1 MSNPKANTEATSES
15 QIRNAP
21 RGPFPI
27 LAALGPGL
35 VVIGS
40 VMGSG
45 ELINTPHQAAK
56 FGFVLL
62 WAVIL
67 SCVIKYFLQIEIGR
81 FTLAHRCTPFEAFS
95 TLPFPKFRGTSWIG
109 LAYMGVSLPT
119 SLAFAGMTG
128 ATAGMMHS
136 LIPLTENA
144 ETSNTIWILIV
155 ASVTWAILW
164 RGVYAE
170 MEKLIMI
177 LVLGFSISVVVAMFL
192 IQGTE
197 FRIGMSD
204 LTKGMSFSLGKD
216 PQLAA
221 FAVISLM
228 GALGATANELFMYP
242 YWILEKG
249 YADFTGPPESEG
261 WQERTRGWIRILQVD
276 VGLATFLTT
285 IITAAYFLMGA
296 AVLHSQGIEVK
307 GTGVVDELSRM
318 FTDSYG
324 PWSRGL
330 FLIGA
335 FCTLFSTLIV
345 GIAAFARMWGDMF
358 VCLGTIPKDDAKG
371 VRKVQRIAEA
381 GYMIMI
387 PVLAIY
393 GGSIAKFL
401 TRLLLGPGELGPDG
415 ETAAETEI
423 GPATL
428 VIAGQYV
435 SGLFCTPLL
444 IFAIC
449 WLAFRTDKRVR
460 MGTTSAVCLVISVIA
475 ITGCILISTVMNIL
489 G

>member
-1 MSNPKANTEATSES
+1 MPTPDASSETS
-15 QIRNAP
+15 IRNAP
-21 RGPFPI
+21 RGFFGVMT
-27 LAALGPGL
+27 ALGPGL
-35 VVIGS
+35 VIIGS

-45 ELINTPHQAAK
+45 ELINTPTQAAK
-56 FGFVLL
+56 YGFILL

-81 FTLAHRCTPFEAFS
+81 FTLAHQCTPFEAFS
-95 TLPFPKFRGTSWIG
+95 TLPFPKFRNTSWIG
-109 LAYMGVSLPT
+109 LAYLAVSLPT
-119 SLAFAGMTG
+119 SLAFAGIIG
-128 ATAGMMHS
+128 ATGGMMHS
-136 LIPLTENA
+136 LIPLSENA
-144 ETSNTIWILIV
+144 QSSNELWIWIIAV
-155 ASVTWAILW
+155 GTWAILW

-177 LVLGFSISVVVAMFL
+177 LVLGFSISVVGGVVL

-197 FRIGMSD
+197 FRVSMSQVMD
-204 LTKGMSFSLGKD
+204 GFSFSLDGD
-216 PQLAA
+216 GAA

-249 YADFTGPPESEG
+249 YTTFTGAPESEG
-261 WQERTRGWIRILQVD
+261 WTERTRGWIRILQID
-276 VGLATFLTT
+276 VGVATFLTT
-285 IITAAYFLMGA
+285 VITAAYFLMGA
-296 AVLHSQGIEVK
+296 AVLHSQKIIPE

-324 PWSRGL
+324 PWSRGM

-358 VCLGTIPKDDAKG
+358 SCIGTIPKGDANKL
-371 VRKVQRIAEA
+371 RKVQRIAEA
-381 GYMIMI
+381 CYMTLV

-393 GGSIAKFL
+393 GASASKWLFGTDKV
-401 TRLLLGPGELGPDG
+401 GPG
-415 ETAAETEI
+415 
-423 GPATL
+423 TL

-435 SGLFCTPLL
+435 SGLVCTPVL

-449 WLAFRTDKRVR
+449 WLAFRTDKRIR
-460 MGTTSAVCLVISVIA
+460 MGNVSAVCLVVSVIV
-475 ITGCILISTVMNIL
+475 ITGCILFSTLKNLL

>member
-1 MSNPKANTEATSES
+1 MPDSDETTTSR
-15 QIRNAP
+15 IRNAP
-21 RGPFPI
+21 RGFTGT

-95 TLPFPKFRGTSWIG
+95 TLPFPKFRNTSWIG

-119 SLAFAGMTG
+119 SLAFAGMIG

-136 LIPLTENA
+136 LVPLSA
-144 ETSNTIWILIV
+144 DVGMSNTIWIWILAV
-155 ASVTWAILW
+155 LTWAILW

-177 LVLGFSISVVVAMFL
+177 LVLGFSISVVVGMFL

-197 FRIGMSD
+197 FHISMSD
-204 LTKGMSFSLGKD
+204 LTKGMSFSLGED
-216 PQLAA
+216 GQLAA

-249 YADFTGPPESEG
+249 YADFTGTPESEG
-261 WQERTRGWIRILQVD
+261 WQARTRGWIRIIQID
-276 VGLATFLTT
+276 VGVATFLTT

-296 AVLHSQGIEVK
+296 AVLHSQGIEVS

-330 FLIGA
+330 FLAGA

-358 VCLGTIPKDDAKG
+358 VCLGTIKKDDTPR
-371 VRKVQRIAEA
+371 VRKCQRIAEA

-387 PVLAIY
+387 PIIAIY
-393 GGSIAKFL
+393 G
-401 TRLLLGPGELGPDG
+401 
-415 ETAAETEI
+415 ETVSKSLFGTDKI

-444 IFAIC
+444 MFAIC

-460 MGTTSAVCLVISVIA
+460 MGRTSAICLVISVIA
-475 ITGCILISTVMNIL
+475 ITACILISTVMNLL

>member
-1 MSNPKANTEATSES
+1 MSSPDETDTCR
-15 QIRNAP
+15 IRNAP
-21 RGPFPI
+21 RGFGGT

-67 SCVIKYFLQIEIGR
+67 SCIIKYFLQIEIGR

-95 TLPFPKFRGTSWIG
+95 TLPFPKFRNTSWIG

-119 SLAFAGMTG
+119 SLAFAGMIG

-136 LIPLTENA
+136 LVPLTTDVS
-144 ETSNTIWILIV
+144 TSNTIWIWILAVI
-155 ASVTWAILW
+155 TWAILW

-177 LVLGFSISVVVAMFL
+177 LVLGFSISVVVGIFL

-197 FRIGMSD
+197 FQISMSD
-204 LTKGMSFSLGKD
+204 LTKGMSFSLGED
-216 PQLAA
+216 GRLAA

-242 YWILEKG
+242 YWVLEKG

-261 WQERTRGWIRILQVD
+261 WQERTRGWIRIIQID
-276 VGLATFLTT
+276 VGVATFLTT

-296 AVLHSQGIEVK
+296 AVLHSQGIEVT

-324 PWSRGL
+324 PWSRGM
-330 FLIGA
+330 FLVGA

-358 VCLGTIPKDDAKG
+358 VCLGTIAKDDTAR
-371 VRKVQRIAEA
+371 VRKCQRIAEA

-387 PVLAIY
+387 PVIAIY
-393 GGSIAKFL
+393 GESVSKSLFGTDK
-401 TRLLLGPGELGPDG
+401 
-415 ETAAETEI
+415 I

-444 IFAIC
+444 MFAIC

-460 MGTTSAVCLVISVIA
+460 MGGTSAICLVVSVIA
-475 ITGCILISTVMNIL
+475 ITACILISTLMNLL

>member
-1 MSNPKANTEATSES
+1 MSKQDVSSKNR
-15 QIRNAP
+15 IRTAP
-21 RGPFPI
+21 RGFLGTI
-27 LAALGPGL
+27 AALGPGL

-119 SLAFAGMTG
+119 SLAFAGMIA

-136 LIPLTENA
+136 LVPLSDDVD
-144 ETSNTIWILIV
+144 TSNTVWIWILAV
-155 ASVTWAILW
+155 VTWAILW
-164 RGVYAE
+164 RGIYAE
-170 MEKLIMI
+170 MEKLIMV
-177 LVLGFSISVVVAMFL
+177 LVLGFSISVVVGMVL
-192 IQGTE
+192 IQGTD
-197 FRIGMSD
+197 FRISMSD
-204 LTKGMSFSLGKD
+204 LTQGMTFSLGED
-216 PQLAA
+216 GRLAA

-249 YADFTGPPESEG
+249 YVDFTGAPESEG
-261 WQERTRGWIRILQVD
+261 WRERTRGWIRILQID
-276 VGLATFLTT
+276 VGVATFLTT

-296 AVLHSQGIEVK
+296 AVLHRQGIVPSVH
-307 GTGVVDELSRM
+307 GVVEELSRM
-318 FTDSYG
+318 FTESYG

-330 FLIGA
+330 FQFGA

-358 VCLGTIPKDDAKG
+358 VCLGTIAKNDARGILKCH
-371 VRKVQRIAEA
+371 RIAEA
-381 GYMIMI
+381 SYLIVI
-387 PVLAIY
+387 PVIAI
-393 GGSIAKFL
+393 F
-401 TRLLLGPGELGPDG
+401 GESASRWLFGTDKV
-415 ETAAETEI
+415 

-449 WLAFRTDKRVR
+449 WLAFRTDSRVR
-460 MGTTSAVCLVISVIA
+460 MGRASAVCLVISVVA
-475 ITGCILISTVMNIL
+475 ITACLLISTATSLM
-489 G
+489 

>member
-1 MSNPKANTEATSES
+1 MSKPNENGTD

-21 RGPFPI
+21 RGFVGT
-27 LAALGPGL
+27 LTALGPGL

-67 SCVIKYFLQIEIGR
+67 SCIIKYFLQIEIGR

-95 TLPFPKFRGTSWIG
+95 TLPFPKFRNTSWIG
-109 LAYMGVSLPT
+109 LVYMGVSLPT
-119 SLAFAGMTG
+119 SLAFAGMIG

-136 LIPLTENA
+136 LVPLSA
-144 ETSNTIWILIV
+144 DIGTSNTFWIWILAVI
-155 ASVTWAILW
+155 TWAILW

-177 LVLGFSISVVVAMFL
+177 LVLGFSISVVVGMFL

-197 FRIGMSD
+197 FQISMSD
-204 LTKGMSFSLGKD
+204 LTKGMSFSLGED
-216 PQLAA
+216 GRLAA

-249 YADFTGPPESEG
+249 YADFTGPSESEG
-261 WQERTRGWIRILQVD
+261 WQERTRGWIRIIQID
-276 VGLATFLTT
+276 VGVATFLTT

-296 AVLHSQGIEVK
+296 AVLHSQGIEVT

-324 PWSRGL
+324 PWSRGM
-330 FLIGA
+330 FLVGA

-345 GIAAFARMWGDMF
+345 GIAAFARMWSDMF
-358 VCLGTIPKDDAKG
+358 VCLGTIKKDDTPR
-371 VRKVQRIAEA
+371 VRKCQRIAEA
-381 GYMIMI
+381 GYIIMI
-387 PVLAIY
+387 PVIAVY
-393 GGSIAKFL
+393 GESVSKSLFGTDK
-401 TRLLLGPGELGPDG
+401 
-415 ETAAETEI
+415 I

-444 IFAIC
+444 MFAIC
-449 WLAFRTDKRVR
+449 WLAFHTDKRVR
-460 MGTTSAVCLVISVIA
+460 MGSTSATCLVVSVIA
-475 ITGCILISTVMNIL
+475 ITACILISTLMNLL

>member
-1 MSNPKANTEATSES
+1 MSNSDGNGTDR
-15 QIRNAP
+15 IRNAP
-21 RGPFPI
+21 RSFFGT

-81 FTLAHRCTPFEAFS
+81 FTLAHQCTPFEAFS

-119 SLAFAGMTG
+119 SLAFAGMIA

-136 LIPLTENA
+136 LVPLSASVEK
-144 ETSNTIWILIV
+144 SNTIWICILAV
-155 ASVTWAILW
+155 LTWGILW

-170 MEKLIMI
+170 MEKLIMV

-192 IQGTE
+192 IQGTQ
-197 FRIGMSD
+197 FHISMGD
-204 LTKGMSFSLGKD
+204 LTKGMSFSLGEDSK
-216 PQLAA
+216 LAA

-249 YADFTGPPESEG
+249 YAEFTGPPDSDG
-261 WQERTRGWIRILQVD
+261 WKERTKGWIRIIQID
-276 VGLATFLTT
+276 VGVATFLTT

-358 VCLGTIPKDDAKG
+358 VCLGTIAKGDAKG
-371 VRKVQRIAEA
+371 VRKCQRIAEA

-387 PVLAIY
+387 PLLAIY
-393 GGSIAKFL
+393 GGTIAKFMTHL
-401 TRLLLGPGELGPDG
+401 ILGPGELGPDG
-415 ETAAETEI
+415 EPDPDSKI

-460 MGTTSAVCLVISVIA
+460 MGRASAVCLVLSVIA
-475 ITGCILISTVMNIL
+475 ITACILISTVMNIL

>member
-1 MSNPKANTEATSES
+1 MSNSDES
-15 QIRNAP
+15 GTDRIRNAP
-21 RGPFPI
+21 HGFLGT

-119 SLAFAGMTG
+119 SLAFAGMMG

-136 LIPLTENA
+136 LVPLSVSA
-144 ETSNTIWILIV
+144 ETSNTIWIWVLAV
-155 ASVTWAILW
+155 LTWAILW

-170 MEKLIMI
+170 MEKLIMV
-177 LVLGFSISVVVAMFL
+177 LVLGFSISVVIAMFL

-197 FRIGMSD
+197 FHISMDD
-204 LTKGMSFSLGKD
+204 LTNGMSFSLGED
-216 PQLAA
+216 SQLAA

-249 YADFTGPPESEG
+249 YTDFTGSPESEG
-261 WQERTRGWIRILQVD
+261 WQQRTRGWIRIIQID
-276 VGLATFLTT
+276 VGVSTFLTT

-296 AVLHSQGIEVK
+296 AVLHSQGIEVT

-324 PWSRGL
+324 PWSRGI

-358 VCLGTIPKDDAKG
+358 TCLGAIEKTDTQE
-371 VRKVQRIAEA
+371 VRKCQRLAEA

-387 PVLAIY
+387 PVIAIY
-393 GGSIAKFL
+393 GESISRSLF
-401 TRLLLGPGELGPDG
+401 G
-415 ETAAETEI
+415 TEKI

-460 MGTTSAVCLVISVIA
+460 MGSASAVCLVLSVVA
-475 ITGCILISTVMNIL
+475 ITACILISTLMNLL

>member
-1 MSNPKANTEATSES
+1 MPSSDETDTSR
-15 QIRNAP
+15 IRNAP
-21 RGPFPI
+21 RGFVGT

-45 ELINTPHQAAK
+45 ELINTPHQAAT

-81 FTLAHRCTPFEAFS
+81 FTLAHQCTPFEAFS
-95 TLPFPKFRGTSWIG
+95 TLPFPKFRNTSWIG
-109 LAYMGVSLPT
+109 LAYMAVSLPT
-119 SLAFAGMTG
+119 SLAFAGMIG
-128 ATAGMMHS
+128 ATAGMLHS
-136 LIPLTENA
+136 LLPLSVDV
-144 ETSNTIWILIV
+144 ETSNTIWIWLLAV
-155 ASVTWAILW
+155 LTWGILW

-170 MEKLIMI
+170 MEKLIMV
-177 LVLGFSISVVVAMFL
+177 LVLGFSVSVVIGMFL

-197 FRIGMSD
+197 FHISMSD
-204 LTKGMSFSLGKD
+204 LAKGMTFSLGEESR
-216 PQLAA
+216 LAA

-249 YADFTGPPESEG
+249 YADFTGPPESTG
-261 WQERTRGWIRILQVD
+261 WQERTRGWIRIIQID

-296 AVLHSQGIEVK
+296 AVLHRQGIEVS

-324 PWSRGL
+324 PWSREL
-330 FLIGA
+330 FLLGA
-335 FCTLFSTLIV
+335 FCTLFSTLVV
-345 GIAAFARMWGDMF
+345 GVAAFARMWGDMF
-358 VCLGTIPKDDAKG
+358 VCLGTIAKDDS
-371 VRKVQRIAEA
+371 RRILRCHRIAEA
-381 GYMIMI
+381 SYMIMI
-387 PVLAIY
+387 PVIAIY
-393 GGSIAKFL
+393 GESVSKSLFGTDK
-401 TRLLLGPGELGPDG
+401 
-415 ETAAETEI
+415 I

-460 MGTTSAVCLVISVIA
+460 MGRMSAICLIVSVIA
-475 ITGCILISTVMNIL
+475 ITACILISTLTNLL